1 MTKTEINKLIQDELK
16 KFIKDSLDA
25 EVSQLIKRSGTK
37 SHKEVVDMM
46 KNGLE
51 AAFKTFWFKRE
62 FWKNDIR

>member
-1 MTKTEINKLIQDELK
+1 MNKSEVTQIIRDEIK
-16 KFIKDSLDA
+16 KFIKDKLDD
-25 EVSQLIKRSGTK
+25 EVSQLIKRSGNKT
-37 SHKEVVDMM
+37 HAEIVNMM